1 MARET
6 GVHVQTDALTG
17 QQQYSYLV
25 AHIYV
30 GSLFCLVLD
39 MPDIHQKTLLQTTQL
54 ILGTPLFQVGLKHVW
69 MPGLNPLSRHRHV

>member
-6 GVHVQTDALTG
+6 GVHVKTDALTG

-39 MPDIHQKTLLQTTQL
+39 MPDIHQKTLLQTT
-54 ILGTPLFQVGLKHVW
+54 
-69 MPGLNPLSRHRHV
+69 